1 MTIIHLIDD
10 RGPHT
15 CGGVFGQPMESI
27 VKAILIAAAR
37 LAALSLLTQGAAA
50 QTAEQ
55 AALAVVAPFY
65 DGLNAAPGKDVA
77 GVLRQA
83 TAPEWV
89 SCGTNDVCGTR
100 EQVIAAIVG
109 RHKAIPDLK
118 WEIKE
123 VLVSGNRITVRGEA
137 TGTPAGEFMGVP
149 HAGKSFRLMSIDVHT
164 IEAGKLV
171 RSYHLEDWLGVV
183 RQLSTR

>member
-1 MTIIHLIDD
+1 
-10 RGPHT
+10 
-15 CGGVFGQPMESI
+15 MELI
-27 VKAILIAAAR
+27 VKTIVFAAAA
-37 LAALSLLTQGAAA
+37 LTALSLATQSAAA
-50 QTAEQ
+50 QTPEQ

-65 DGLNAAPGKDVA
+65 DGLNAAPGKDIE
-77 GVLRQA
+77 GVLRRA

-89 SCGTNDVCGTR
+89 SCGTNDVCGAR

-123 VLVSGNRITVRGEA
+123 VLVSGNRVTVRGEA

-149 HAGKSFRLMSIDVHT
+149 HGGKSFRLMSIDVHT
-164 IEAGKLV
+164 IEADKLV
-171 RSYHLEDWLGVV
+171 RSYHIEDWLGAV
-183 RQLSTR
+183 RQLSAR

>member
-1 MTIIHLIDD
+1 MANLISAQAYSVK
-10 RGPHT
+10 P
-15 CGGVFGQPMESI
+15 VELVM
-27 VKAILIAAAR
+27 KAILVA
-37 LAALSLLTQGAAA
+37 AALSLATQVAAA

-55 AALAVVAPFY
+55 SALAVVAPFY

-83 TAPEWV
+83 TAPDWV
-89 SCGTNDVCGTR
+89 SCGANDVCGAR
-100 EQVIAAIVG
+100 EQVIAAIAG

-123 VLVSGNRITVRGEA
+123 VLVAGNRVTVRGEA

-149 HAGKSFRLMSIDVHT
+149 HGGKSFKLMSIDVHT
-164 IEAGKLV
+164 IEGGKIV
-171 RSYHLEDWLGVV
+171 RSYHIEDWLGAV
-183 RQLSTR
+183 RQLSGK

>member
-1 MTIIHLIDD
+1 MTENLISAAASSVK
-10 RGPHT
+10 PT
-15 CGGVFGQPMESI
+15 ESI
-27 VKAILIAAAR
+27 VKAILIAAAT
-37 LAALSLLTQGAAA
+37 LAAVFLATEGAAA

-65 DGLNAAPGKDVA
+65 DGLNAAPGRDVA
-77 GVLRQA
+77 GVLSQA

-109 RHKAIPDLK
+109 RHQAIPDLR

-123 VLVSGNRITVRGEA
+123 VLVSGNRVTVRGEA

-149 HAGKSFRLMSIDVHT
+149 HGGKSFRLMSIDVHT

-171 RSYHLEDWLGVV
+171 RSYHIEDWSGAV
-183 RQLSTR
+183 RQLSAR